1 MHSPSKLGNTSKTLT
16 QIPYI
21 VWINKSLQSPILWRN
36 IRDSPWLW
44 RILPQY
50 VHSQP
55 FFPKGE
61 VALSLFGEGPAEIN
75 RHDLVDF
82 GIALVYIVK
91 DTLLLINSPSFA
103 KFTSIFPR
111 CASATVSTLIVIFLL
126 SFKAVIFNEGGKGLS
141 WSQNNNT
148 PNIWLLVSV
157 TTTLGSLS
165 KTTETATKTSL
176 IKWSRTASNLIA
188 LIPCHSIRQML
199 AIFPGLEF

>member
-126 SFKAVIFNEGGKGLS
+126 SLKRLFLMKEVKAFPDRKII
-141 WSQNNNT
+141 T
-148 PNIWLLVSV
+148 LL
-157 TTTLGSLS
+157 TFDSLFP
-165 KTTETATKTSL
+165 SL
-176 IKWSRTASNLIA
+176 R
-188 LIPCHSIRQML
+188 H
-199 AIFPGLEF
+199 

>member
-1 MHSPSKLGNTSKTLT
+1 M
-16 QIPYI
+16 
-21 VWINKSLQSPILWRN
+21 
-36 IRDSPWLW
+36 
-44 RILPQY
+44 
-50 VHSQP
+50 HSQP

-126 SFKAVIFNEGGKGLS
+126 SLKRLFLMKEVKAFPDRKII
-141 WSQNNNT
+141 T
-148 PNIWLLVSV
+148 LL
-157 TTTLGSLS
+157 TFDSLFP
-165 KTTETATKTSL
+165 SL
-176 IKWSRTASNLIA
+176 R
-188 LIPCHSIRQML
+188 H
-199 AIFPGLEF
+199 